1 MKLSEAEWQIMNAL
15 WKKNPATARDLTEH
29 LPKEKNWAYTTL
41 KTMLSRLVNKGIVSE
56 RKNGNTS
63 VYEPLLSKNK
73 ARSKAIL
80 NLANQAFDGA
90 VGPLM
95 HFLVEEKKLSK
106 KQRTELIELL
116 KKENDQGEKK

>member
-29 LPKEKNWAYTTL
+29 LPNDKNWAYTTL
-41 KTMLSRLVNKGIVSE
+41 KTMLSRLVTKGIVSE
-56 RKNGNTS
+56 RKSGNTS
-63 VYEPLLSKNK
+63 VYEPLLSKTK

-95 HFLVEEKKLSK
+95 HFLVEEKKLTK
-106 KQRTELIELL
+106 KQREELIELL
-116 KKENDQGEKK
+116 KKENDQGEK